1 MANLQ
6 QSNNANTSM
15 ASIAQESGNMDQG
28 QISNQGTVAVTRNE
42 GLGSQL
48 NVSGQGSQLIKKIKQ
63 QNIKIRFATNERSQ
77 AEVPVPK
84 ANLKL
89 KNLNQGAKNFMIKP
103 SSIISN
109 QPFNSVIQA
118 KPKNIPLLVPMTEKE
133 FTQKKEAVIKEYHP
147 KLQDIAQLKQHYEQ
161 RISDRPADESN
172 STNPLNFDIK
182 IKERLDREQEA
193 LQRAMD
199 GELTK
204 LRNQF
209 EQA

>member
-1 MANLQ
+1 MNGQLKTFREQLQDSEKVIQKQKVELESRSGEKDGLLKQIADLEKQVANLQ
-6 QSNNANTSM
+6 QSSHANTSM

-48 NVSGQGSQLIKKIKQ
+48 NISGQGSQLIKKIKQ

-89 KNLNQGAKNFMIKP
+89 KNLNQGGKNFMIKP
-103 SSIISN
+103 TSIISN
-109 QPFNSVIQA
+109 QQFNSVIQA

-133 FTQKKEAVIKEYHP
+133 YQQKKEAILSEFEP
-147 KLQDIAQLKQHYEQ
+147 KL
-161 RISDRPADESN
+161 
-172 STNPLNFDIK
+172 
-182 IKERLDREQEA
+182 
-193 LQRAMD
+193 
-199 GELTK
+199 
-204 LRNQF
+204 
-209 EQA
+209 